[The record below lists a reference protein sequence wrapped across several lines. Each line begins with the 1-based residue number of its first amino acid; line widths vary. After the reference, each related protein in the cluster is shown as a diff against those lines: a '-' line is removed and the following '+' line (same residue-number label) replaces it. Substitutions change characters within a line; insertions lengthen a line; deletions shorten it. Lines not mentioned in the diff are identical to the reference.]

1 MKKSKMHQLSLEIA
15 VGAFVFLVLLA
26 LGLFTILLSTENMF
40 TPKYRTE
47 IVFDN
52 VMGLRDGDS
61 VAVRGFTVGKVLRL
75 WLGDDGVHVQLSTE
89 QRIKPREDYEVTILQ
104 SSVLGGRYVQLFE
117 GTEETEPLPLDTIL
131 RGTTPVD
138 FIEELSE
145 TVQGIRSSLIDG
157 GVLDNIQL
165 TMSEL
170 RSAAEG
176 LNSGKGTL
184 GKLLKDEEA
193 YDRMIAV
200 VDNLKEIT
208 DKVNQGEGTL
218 GRLMS
223 DGTLADDMEKTAA
236 NLRDITD
243 RLNAGE
249 GLLGKLM
256 SEDDTLYADLK
267 ASASAMREI
276 SERIRAG
283 EGTLGKLA
291 TDDALFDEAKL
302 LLQEVRAAVDDLRE
316 TAPITTF
323 TSIFFGAF

>member
-1 MKKSKMHQLSLEIA
+1 
-15 VGAFVFLVLLA
+15 
-26 LGLFTILLSTENMF
+26 
-40 TPKYRTE
+40 
-47 IVFDN
+47 
-52 VMGLRDGDS
+52 
-61 VAVRGFTVGKVLRL
+61 
-75 WLGDDGVHVQLSTE
+75 
-89 QRIKPREDYEVTILQ
+89 
-104 SSVLGGRYVQLFE
+104 
-117 GTEETEPLPLDTIL
+117 LPLDTIL

-256 SEDDTLYADLK
+256 S
-267 ASASAMREI
+267 SAMREI

>member
-193 YDRMIAV
+193 YDRMIVV